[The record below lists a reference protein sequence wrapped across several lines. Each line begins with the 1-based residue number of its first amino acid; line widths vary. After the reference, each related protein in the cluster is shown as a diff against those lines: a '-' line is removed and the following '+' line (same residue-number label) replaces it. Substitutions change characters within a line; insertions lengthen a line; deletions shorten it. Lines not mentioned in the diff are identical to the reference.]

1 MPRLLIVPQDVIG
14 SYPTLPVT
22 AGSADIVW
30 TLSAAAFAD
39 GFRFPLTGRELLI
52 IKNDN
57 AGAQTVTI
65 DSLVSKRTNRKGD
78 IDAYSMAANDIIVL
92 GPFSKDGWEQVS
104 GELWGAVTA
113 ADLNI
118 AVIKW

>member
-65 DSLVSKRTNRKGD
+65 SSLVSKRTNRKGD
-78 IDAYSMAANDIIVL
+78 IDAYSMATNDIIVL

>member
-1 MPRLLIVPQDVIG
+1 MARLLITPQDVIG
-14 SYPTLPVT
+14 AYPTLPVT
-22 AGSADIVW
+22 ADSADIGW
-30 TLSAAAFAD
+30 TLSGASFAD

-65 DSLVSKRTNRKGD
+65 TSLVSKRTNRKGD
-78 IDAYSMAANDIIVL
+78 ISAYSMGIGEIVVF
-92 GPFSKDGWEQVS
+92 GPFQKDGWEQVS
-104 GELWGAVTA
+104 GELWAAVTA
-113 ADLNI
+113 ADINI